1 MDNDDDDFQRPGYRQ
16 DGRDGR
22 GRGQMI
28 GHGRRGQGRGFRG
41 NGGGRGGGRNDNEHD
56 GDHGRFGGRGRGE
69 HRGRGRG
76 DGYRGR
82 GAHHGEE
89 ERRGQ
94 NDRDG
99 ARGGIGQGFRGRGG
113 RGGGR
118 YIDYRQLQELRSKDP
133 STIVMAL
140 GQESGLGSLLKRHN
154 LPSHMMYAIVGALAQ
169 ACLCASAPT
178 SLIELLLTVQR
189 SSFYDHVPDVLT
201 EIRHRPN
208 ENAREKRQFIK
219 DLMSVM
225 KELAIRLPHSYIHVL
240 GVKSFL
246 EMIMPDLELKS
257 DIVDEEIRLH
267 LKHLQD
273 VKSPTVD
280 RMTKE
285 EGRGERE
292 EYNDGEPPNDFRDM
306 SIFPNVEDI
315 HPEEKPFLRKNI
327 DVGGYR
333 DLHHYLDVQFRLL
346 REDFIFPL
354 RDGIAEYLTANVPGE
369 KGQRLKDIRVYHD
382 VQILRTVCSDGG
394 LLHRIMF
401 DVRKLRKI
409 RWENSKRL
417 IFGSLVCLSHD
428 NFETLLFAT
437 VSDRDPKK
445 LQDGILDVLLEN
457 DAALED
463 ILSSDTR
470 FVMVETSAY
479 FEAYRHVLRGL
490 QMLHD
495 GDLPFE
501 KYIVECES
509 EVRSPRYLQGLRTTK
524 YDLRPLVDEKTVLR
538 EDTALRLQRREVS
551 YDFSRESQIANN
563 IEILNHLDWP
573 SAQQLHLDLS
583 QYKAL
588 KTALTKEFVIMQGPP
603 GTGKTYVGLKIVK
616 ALLHNAKAWNAN
628 NNAPMLIVC
637 YTNHALDQFLEG
649 IISFY
654 RGSIIRVGG
663 RIKSELLEDYSLKA
677 QRQKT
682 RKFHSSRDMRN
693 TGRMR
698 WEIRNSMMNLKLEIE
713 KIGQQIEAAERE
725 ILHEDVL
732 RPFMGEYYDEMVMA
746 MEMMLMQM
754 QDANGF
760 MPPSTPVMVEWLGI
774 GTFGDMVNT
783 IEQPLHEED
792 IENEEED
799 DGVIDVQE
807 EADLLQEQRQMQD
820 MDDGD
825 MEENELDKLQ
835 RMIERLQYERGGY
848 VAFDV
853 TNLDRGPKEQEDAMQ
868 FQLPREARRRLKRRL
883 LQRLR
888 STQRMTSAEA
898 NHIGDP
904 WGLQMNERWKLYR
917 FWVHCLCERL
927 RRDISTKEARYKAV
941 VTQYKESQMIEDKQI
956 METATVIGMTTTG
969 AARYQQVLSEI
980 GPKVIVVEE
989 AAEVLEGHIITTL
1002 SKKCEHLVLIGDHK
1016 QLKPNPTVYKL
1027 AKQFKLDLSLF
1038 ERMINNGMH
1047 CDTLALQHR
1056 MRPEIARLMKPIYP
1070 KLENHSSV
1078 LNYDT
1083 IKGISDNMF
1092 FINHGYQEEHDIE
1105 RVSHSNEFEARY
1117 VVALC
1122 EYLMKQ
1128 GYERSQITILTTY
1141 SGQLLKLKK
1150 MMPKQLFQG
1159 VRLTV
1164 VDNYQGEEND
1174 IILLSLVRSNAE
1186 GSVGFLKIE
1195 NRVCVALS
1203 RAKKG
1208 LYVIGNFDLLAQES
1222 QLWRE
1227 IKKDL
1232 QQNNQIGTALNLYC
1246 QNHPRD
1252 TGIAARKPDDF
1263 NKAPEGGCMKQ
1274 CTFRLECGHVCSRLC
1289 HPYDPNHEE
1298 YKCNKPCPKTICK
1311 NNHPCPR
1318 LCYQQCEKCEVPV
1331 EKSIPRCGHKQLV
1344 PCGMDPLKYVCQH
1357 KCDKT
1362 MKCGHTCGNP
1372 CGIEHQCKQTVKK
1385 TWRCGHT
1392 NDVECMRKDSAVCKA
1407 KCSTMLK
1414 CGHACA
1420 GNCHDCHEGRLHL
1433 SCRKNCKR
1441 SLVCGHECKDRCN
1454 NCPPCRNVCEN
1465 RCPHSKC
1472 YKMCGEIC
1480 VPCNE
1485 PCDWRCLHHA
1495 CTKKCSEPCDRPPC
1509 DEPCLKLLPC
1519 RHPCIGLCGEP
1530 CPRLCRECNHDE
1542 VTSIMFGTEDE
1553 PDAKFVELEDCGH
1566 IVEVSAMD
1574 QYMKMVPE
1582 NDAIQLKAC
1591 PHCKTQ
1597 IRRNIRYGSDIKR
1610 MLKDIDTVKKKY
1622 IGKDERIKVLKAQLE
1637 AEASR
1642 EVGREERKEK
1652 MEMLNK
1658 GYGNSEVGLNA
1669 IQNQFRFMKRVSKL
1683 FDAFEKL
1690 ADDCKEAVL
1699 RPVLRDAISGMK
1711 ELEKFRQWLM
1721 ETRSSLSDQEISDAQ
1736 DEVDRNKAILRLLK
1750 IEKIIAN
1757 RNLDLPEALQKEL
1770 QAIQGTLKYGKKF
1783 SKQRQDRV
1791 KVVFENLKKHVPESG
1806 LGISEEERVDIVKA
1820 MGLTSG
1826 HWFRCP
1832 NGHIY
1837 AIGDCGGATEES
1849 KCPECNAGIGGSGH
1863 RLRSDNALAPEMD
1876 GARFAAWSEQANL
1889 ENYNLDML

>member
-1 MDNDDDDFQRPGYRQ
+1 MDNDDDHVHRPDYGQ
-16 DGRDGR
+16 DQGDGR
-22 GRGQMI
+22 GRGRMRGRGRW
-28 GHGRRGQGRGFRG
+28 GHGRGFRG
-41 NGGGRGGGRNDNEHD
+41 AGGWGRGGGRNEDEHNL
-56 GDHGRFGGRGRGE
+56 DHGRFGGRGRGE
-69 HRGRGRG
+69 HRGRGEG
-76 DGYRGR
+76 HWGR
-82 GAHHGEE
+82 GADRAEE
-89 ERRGQ
+89 EGRGH
-94 NDRDG
+94 NDGDG
-99 ARGGIGQGFRGRGG
+99 ARGGRGQGFRGRGG
-113 RGGGR
+113 RGGGH
-118 YIDYRQLQELRSKDP
+118 YLDYRQLQELRSKDP
-133 STIVMAL
+133 STIVMTL

-154 LPSHMMYAIVGALAQ
+154 LSSHMMYAIVGALAQ
-169 ACLCASAPT
+169 ACLCKSAQT
-178 SLIELLLTVQR
+178 NLIELLLTVQR
-189 SSFYDHVPDVLT
+189 SKFYDHVPDVLND
-201 EIRHRPN
+201 IRNRPN
-208 ENAREKRQFIK
+208 ENPREKRQFIK
-219 DLMSVM
+219 DLISVM
-225 KELAIRLPHSYIHVL
+225 KELATRLPHSYIHVL

-246 EMIMPDLELKS
+246 EMILPELELKS
-257 DIVDEEIRLH
+257 DIVDEEMLQH
-267 LKHLQD
+267 LKQLQD
-273 VKSPTVD
+273 MQTPTVD
-280 RMTKE
+280 RTTKE
-285 EGRGERE
+285 EGGDEKK
-292 EYNDGEPPNDFRDM
+292 EYTDGTPPSDFRDM

-327 DVGGYR
+327 DVGRYN

-346 REDFIFPL
+346 REDFVYPL
-354 RDGIAEYLTANVPGE
+354 RNGIAEYQAANVPGE

-382 VQILRTVCSDGG
+382 VQIVRTVCSDGG

-401 DVRKLRKI
+401 DMSKLRKI

-417 IFGSLVCLSHD
+417 IYGSLVCLSHD

-457 DAALED
+457 DEDLDD
-463 ILSSDTR
+463 ILSLDTR

-490 QMLHD
+490 QMLRD

-501 KYIVECES
+501 EYIVECES
-509 EVRSPRYLQGLRTTK
+509 EVKSPQYLRGLRTVK

-538 EDTALRLQRREVS
+538 EDTALRLQKREVS

-573 SAQQLHLDLS
+573 SAIQLHLDPS

-616 ALLHNAKAWNAN
+616 ALLHNTKTWNAN
-628 NNAPMLIVC
+628 NRSPMLIVC

-663 RIKSELLEDYSLKA
+663 RIKSEQLEDYSLKA
-677 QRQKT
+677 QRQRA
-682 RKFHSSRDMRN
+682 RKLHGSRDMRN

-698 WEIRNSMMNLKLEIE
+698 WEIRNSMMTLKLEIE

-732 RPFMGEYYDEMVMA
+732 RPFMGESYDDMVMA
-746 MEMMLMQM
+746 MNMMLMQM
-754 QDANGF
+754 QEANGHV
-760 MPPSTPVMVEWLGI
+760 PPPTPVMVEWLGI
-774 GTFGDMVNT
+774 GAFGEMVNPA
-783 IEQPLHEED
+783 EQPQPGED
-792 IENEEED
+792 IENEDED
-799 DGVIDVQE
+799 GGLIDVQE
-807 EADLLQEQRQMQD
+807 EADLLQEQRQMHD

-825 MEENELDKLQ
+825 MEESELDKLQ
-835 RMIERLQYERGGY
+835 RMIEHLQYERGGY

-853 TNLDRGPKEQEDAMQ
+853 TNLDRNPKEQEDAMQ
-868 FQLPREARRRLKRRL
+868 FQLQPEARRRLKRRIL
-883 LQRLR
+883 KRLR

-898 NHIGDP
+898 NRVRDP
-904 WGLQMNERWKLYR
+904 WALQMNDRWKLYR

-927 RRDISTKEARYKAV
+927 QRDISTKEARYKAV

-1002 SKKCEHLVLIGDHK
+1002 SKKCEHLILIGDHK

-1078 LNYDT
+1078 LNYEK

-1105 RVSHSNEFEARY
+1105 RVSHANEFEARY

-1150 MMPKQLFQG
+1150 MMPKQIFQG

-1232 QQNNQIGTALNLYC
+1232 QINNQIGTTLNLYC

-1252 TGIAARKPDDF
+1252 TGIAAKKPEDF
-1263 NKAPEGGCMKQ
+1263 GKAPEGGCMKQ

-1298 YKCNKPCPKTICK
+1298 YKCNKPCPKSICQ

-1331 EKSIPRCGHKQLV
+1331 EKVIPRCGHKQLV
-1344 PCGMDPLKYVCQH
+1344 PCCMNPRKYECQA
-1357 KCDKT
+1357 KCDKVL
-1362 MKCGHTCGNP
+1362 KCGHPCGNP
-1372 CGIEHQCKQTVKK
+1372 CGIEHQCKQMVKK

-1392 NDVECMRKDSAVCKA
+1392 SDVECMRKDSAVCKA
-1407 KCSTMLK
+1407 KCSTMLE
-1414 CGHACA
+1414 CGHTCA
-1420 GNCHDCHEGRLHL
+1420 GNCHDCHEGRLHV

-1441 SLVCGHECKDRCN
+1441 ILVCGHECKDMCS

-1472 YKMCGEIC
+1472 YKICGEIC

-1485 PCDWRCLHHA
+1485 PCEWKCLHHA
-1495 CTKKCSEPCDRPPC
+1495 CTKKCREPCNRPPC
-1509 DEPCLKLLPC
+1509 DEPCLNVLRC
-1519 RHPCIGLCGEP
+1519 GHQCIGLCGEP
-1530 CPRLCRECNHDE
+1530 CPRLCRVCNHDE
-1542 VTSIMFGTEDE
+1542 VTSILFGTEDE
-1553 PDAKFVELEDCGH
+1553 PDARFVELEDCGH

-1574 QYMKMVPE
+1574 RLMQMDPE
-1582 NDAIQLKAC
+1582 NDAIQLKTC

-1597 IRRNIRYGSDIKR
+1597 IRRNTRYGSLIKK
-1610 MLKDIDTVKKKY
+1610 MLKDIDTVKKRY
-1622 IGKDERIKVLKAQLE
+1622 IGDDRIRVLKAKLE
-1637 AEASR
+1637 AEANR
-1642 EVGREERKEK
+1642 EVDPQERNEK
-1652 MEMLNK
+1652 LDMLKK
-1658 GYGNSEVGLNA
+1658 GYVNTEVGLNA
-1669 IQNQFRFMKRVSKL
+1669 IENQFRFLKRASKL
-1683 FDAFEKL
+1683 FDSYEKL
-1690 ADDCKEAVL
+1690 AEDCKEAVL
-1699 RPVLRDAISGMK
+1699 RPVLRDAISSMK
-1711 ELEKFRQWLM
+1711 ELEQFRKWLM
-1721 ETRSSLSDQEISDAQ
+1721 GTRSSLSDQDVSDAQ
-1736 DEVDRNKAILRLLK
+1736 DEVDRNKAIIRLLK
-1750 IEKIIAN
+1750 VERIIAI
-1757 RNLDLPEALQKEL
+1757 RNPEARGFEKEL
-1770 QAIQGTLKYGKKF
+1770 QALQGTLKYGKRF
-1783 SKQRQDRV
+1783 TKQRQERV
-1791 KVVFENLKKHVPESG
+1791 KNIFEILKKHVPESG
-1806 LGISEEERVDIVKA
+1806 LGISEEERVEIVKA
-1820 MGLTSG
+1820 MALTKG
-1826 HWFRCP
+1826 HWFKCP
-1832 NGHIY
+1832 NGHVY
-1837 AIGDCGGATEES
+1837 AIGECGGATMVS
-1849 KCPECNAGIGGSGH
+1849 KCPECNATIGGTGH
-1863 RLRSDNALAPEMD
+1863 RLRGDNALAPEMD
-1876 GARFAAWSEQANL
+1876 GAAFAAWSEQANL
-1889 ENYNLDML
+1889 GNYNLDML